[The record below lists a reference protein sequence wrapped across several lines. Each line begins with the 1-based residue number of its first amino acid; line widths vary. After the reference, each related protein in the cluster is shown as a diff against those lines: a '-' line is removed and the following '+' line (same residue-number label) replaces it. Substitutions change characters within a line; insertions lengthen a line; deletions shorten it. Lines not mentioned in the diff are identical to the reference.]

1 MTKES
6 KYISVENAVKT
17 TWMVLDGLGYAF
29 DENPQLKETI
39 SAVFDTAP
47 AVDVVEVVRCK
58 DCKYNMANIVDIQDG
73 VNINEN
79 WNACD
84 LTELY
89 EEVRPDDFCS
99 RGAKMEVEQG

>member
-47 AVDVVEVVRCK
+47 AADVVEVVRCK
-58 DCKYNMANIVDIQDG
+58 DCQYNTANIKDEEGHFVYEG
-73 VNINEN
+73 

-84 LTELY
+84 LTDMY

-99 RGAKMEVEQG
+99 RGAKMEEGE